1 LTLGLADLIYRLQDV
16 ITWHINSRITD
27 VRRNMRGRLIVDPS
41 GVDTVSLDGDGDVYL
56 RSGVSRAGVDKWL
69 KQLDLR
75 DVTAGHL
82 TDADILG
89 KIMQAVTGVND
100 NLMGQY
106 NQGRRSAQEARTVLS
121 GAAGRMK
128 LHGALIWDAGCAPM
142 GRMMLANAR
151 QSLPVS
157 EFMAVIGAPD
167 PNDPVAIQE
176 MQERY
181 NEFKGDPQ
189 EVVRG
194 ADYFTFDSTL
204 QSEKGFMAQSLQDL
218 LAAILQSDPTAAGR
232 LTREVDPAKIV
243 EEIQYLRGA
252 GNIKRFRYTPAEK
265 LEIQAEQAQRMALEQ
280 KKAEPK
286 PPSVSGKL
294 TPEQEAVAS
303 NRALGVNLPAG
314 KPQDTGG
321 NGATKSE

>member
-1 LTLGLADLIYRLQDV
+1 
-16 ITWHINSRITD
+16 
-27 VRRNMRGRLIVDPS
+27 MRGRLIVDPS

-82 TDADILG
+82 SDADILG
-89 KIMQAVTGVND
+89 KIMQSVTGVND

-128 LHGALIWDAGCAPM
+128 LHGALIWDSGCAPM
-142 GRMMLANAR
+142 GRMMLANSR
-151 QSLPVS
+151 QSIS
-157 EFMAVIGAPD
+157 FDEFSAVIGKPD
-167 PNDPVAIQE
+167 LDDPEALQE
-176 MQERY
+176 FQERY
-181 NEFKGDPQ
+181 NDFKGTAQ
-189 EVVRG
+189 EIVRG

-218 LAAILQSDPTAAGR
+218 LAAILQSDPTAASR

-265 LEIQAEQAQRMALEQ
+265 LEIMQEQQMKLALEQ

-286 PPSVSGKL
+286 PPAMSLSGKL
-294 TPEQEAVAS
+294 TPEQEAIAAES
-303 NRALGVNLPAG
+303 ALGVATRPGAG
-314 KPQDTGG
+314 QATAGTG
-321 NGATKSE
+321 NGAKAKAKS